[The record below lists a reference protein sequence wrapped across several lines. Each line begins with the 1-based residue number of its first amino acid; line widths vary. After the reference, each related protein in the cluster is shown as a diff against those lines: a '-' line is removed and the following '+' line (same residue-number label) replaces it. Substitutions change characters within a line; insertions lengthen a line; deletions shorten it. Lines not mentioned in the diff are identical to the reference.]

1 MVQPFANPFPI
12 SLLIPG
18 DDTGSTAVSVVRVQS
33 PTPSLVEELREQG
46 PSSDEDD
53 LSSNNGD
60 RDEQQ
65 HTDEN
70 SDGAETDAGSNSE
83 DDGSDGDEDEELE
96 NSAEENIG
104 TVKRGRPKKAVGGT
118 NKGGKQRRRKA
129 KQQKE
134 RPPHVR
140 LTVEQYLAPDQAKLF
155 AAEILREFLL
165 LNLSFSPRHT

>member
-1 MVQPFANPFPI
+1 M
-12 SLLIPG
+12 
-18 DDTGSTAVSVVRVQS
+18 SVVRVQS

-70 SDGAETDAGSNSE
+70 SDGDNTDAGSNSE
-83 DDGSDGDEDEELE
+83 DVGSDGDEDEELE
-96 NSAEENIG
+96 NSAEENTG
-104 TVKRGRPKKAVGGT
+104 AVKRGRPKKGVGGT

-129 KQQKE
+129 KQKE

-165 LNLSFSPRHT
+165 LFYYQGTLDYYNL

>member
-1 MVQPFANPFPI
+1 M
-12 SLLIPG
+12 
-18 DDTGSTAVSVVRVQS
+18 SVVRVQS

-46 PSSDEDD
+46 PSSDEND

-70 SDGAETDAGSNSE
+70 SDGDNTDAGSNSE

-96 NSAEENIG
+96 NSAEENTG
-104 TVKRGRPKKAVGGT
+104 AVKRGRPKKGVGGT

-129 KQQKE
+129 KQKE

-165 LNLSFSPRHT
+165 LFYFQGTLDYSNL